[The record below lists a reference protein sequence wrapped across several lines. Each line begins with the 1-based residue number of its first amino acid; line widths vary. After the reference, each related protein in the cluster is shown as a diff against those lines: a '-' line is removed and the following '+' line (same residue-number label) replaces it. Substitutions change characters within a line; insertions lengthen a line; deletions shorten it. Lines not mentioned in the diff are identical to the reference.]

1 MAGMARTF
9 VDDDLGYE
17 TWLRAHPA
25 GYVVNCDR
33 NPRASYLMLH
43 RASCHTIAGMPARGA
58 SWTAADD
65 MKVAG
70 DTMAELEA
78 WARAETGG
86 VPQRCGTC
94 AP

>member
-1 MAGMARTF
+1 MALNF

-17 TWLRAHPA
+17 FWLRGHPT

-43 RASCHTIAGMPARGA
+43 RASCHTINGAPARGDT
-58 SWTAADD
+58 WTAAGY
-65 MKVAG
+65 MKVCA
-70 DTMAELEA
+70 DTIAELEA
-78 WARAETGG
+78 WARAETAA
-86 VPQRCGTC
+86 VPQRCGSC